1 MICLKA
7 WERKNPPRQASV
19 SFTQIKQSNGEPF
32 VDFITRL
39 HQNLNK
45 TVSQPGLRDLLMQ
58 VLAYDNANSECKKAI
73 QPLKAQGA
81 PLEEYLKVCQDI
93 GSEPY
98 KMQLLAQALSKANK
112 KTDMRCHQCGKLGHI
127 KKDCKGGNFKK
138 IKNDI
143 KTPGLCPKCHKGN
156 PWANQCR
163 SKFHK
168 DGTPLSGNGNR
179 SLARGPKNNAGTW
192 NAVPFAYPAQPQEN
206 NQFMTYSPQHQGAQ
220 H

>member
-7 WERKNPPRQASV
+7 WERINPPRQASV
-19 SFTQIKQSNGEPF
+19 SFTQIKQSNGESF
-32 VDFITRL
+32 VDFIARL

-45 TVSQPGLRDLLMQ
+45 TVSQPGLRNLLMQ

-112 KTDMRCHQCGKLGHI
+112 KTDRRCQSYL
-127 KKDCKGGNFKK
+127 
-138 IKNDI
+138 
-143 KTPGLCPKCHKGN
+143 
-156 PWANQCR
+156 
-163 SKFHK
+163 
-168 DGTPLSGNGNR
+168 
-179 SLARGPKNNAGTW
+179 
-192 NAVPFAYPAQPQEN
+192 
-206 NQFMTYSPQHQGAQ
+206 YSF
-220 H
+220 

>member
-7 WERKNPPRQASV
+7 WERINPPRQASV
-19 SFTQIKQSNGEPF
+19 SFTQIKQSNGESF
-32 VDFITRL
+32 VDFLARL

-45 TVSQPGLRDLLMQ
+45 TVSQPGLRNLLMQ

-73 QPLKAQGA
+73 QPLQAQGA

-127 KKDCKGGNFKK
+127 
-138 IKNDI
+138 
-143 KTPGLCPKCHKGN
+143 
-156 PWANQCR
+156 
-163 SKFHK
+163 
-168 DGTPLSGNGNR
+168 
-179 SLARGPKNNAGTW
+179 
-192 NAVPFAYPAQPQEN
+192 
-206 NQFMTYSPQHQGAQ
+206 
-220 H
+220 